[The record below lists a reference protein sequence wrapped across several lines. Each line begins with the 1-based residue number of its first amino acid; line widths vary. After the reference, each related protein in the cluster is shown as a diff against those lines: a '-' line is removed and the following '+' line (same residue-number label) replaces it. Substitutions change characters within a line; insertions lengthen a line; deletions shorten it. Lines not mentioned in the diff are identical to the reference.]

1 MQQTGLLPASL
12 NCWQGFV
19 NQIVADAS
27 KRLLRQ
33 SNDGSSERATLVAR
47 QEQRG
52 FLLQSNLGCSDR
64 DTLVARI
71 ELAGAKKL
79 FQQVEIFAKLWYLC
93 MK

>member
-12 NCWQGFV
+12 NRWQGFV
-19 NQIVADAS
+19 NQIIADAR
-27 KRLLRQ
+27 KRLLSK

-52 FLLQSNLGCSDR
+52 FLIQSNLGCSDR

-71 ELAGAKKL
+71 ELTGAKKL
-79 FQQVEIFAKLWYLC
+79 FQPVEIFAKLWYFL
-93 MK
+93 MR

>member
-12 NCWQGFV
+12 NRGQCFV

-33 SNDGSSERATLVAR
+33 SNDGSPERATLVAR

-52 FLLQSNLGCSDR
+52 FL
-64 DTLVARI
+64 
-71 ELAGAKKL
+71 
-79 FQQVEIFAKLWYLC
+79 
-93 MK
+93 